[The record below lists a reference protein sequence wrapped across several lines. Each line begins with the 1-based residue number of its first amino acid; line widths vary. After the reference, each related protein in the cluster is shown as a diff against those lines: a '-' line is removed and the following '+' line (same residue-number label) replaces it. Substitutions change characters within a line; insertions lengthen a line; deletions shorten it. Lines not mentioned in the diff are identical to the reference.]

1 MDSKKEH
8 SGERIVRPRLALAY
22 VKGIAIGLLFLAAFL
37 HFSPS
42 FSSVPLLDPEQVIL
56 KALET
61 NLAGNWSK
69 KYTAES
75 HLAGTNFGLV
85 EWTKEKFEEYGFE
98 SYIDTY
104 DTYLSYPIDH
114 GLSLLDKKSEKVLYK
129 APLKEDALK
138 KDSTSQ
144 GNDTV
149 PTFLGYAAN
158 GNVTAEYVYVNYGTE
173 KDFEKLK
180 ELGVD
185 VTGKIAVVRYGAI
198 FRGLKVKFAQEAGA
212 VAVLIYSD
220 PAEDNGITPAN
231 GFKQY
236 PDGPAR
242 HESSVQRGS
251 VQFLGGKG
259 AAPGD
264 PTTPGYASKPGVER
278 QDPHSSIG
286 KIPALPISYRE
297 VTPILKKLN
306 GQGIKAPKEWRG
318 ELEGY
323 DYSIGPNANVTLNLY
338 NEQNFT
344 ITPIWN
350 VYGEIRGENHD
361 EAIIIG
367 NHRDAWIKGG
377 AGDPNSGSATLLEI
391 ARALG
396 ELKKAGYKFKRS
408 IILQSWD
415 GEEYGLLG
423 STEYGEFAA
432 KDLQRNVVAY
442 LNLDAAVTGKHL
454 RLSGSPV
461 LNELLLDVAKRLEY
475 PEDGEGSLYDH
486 FIKETKGRIPNLGS
500 GSDYTVFLEHLGIPS
515 VDFGYSNGKNDSV
528 YQYHSNYDSYHWIST
543 FADPG
548 FVFHNSAAKY
558 LSFLSL
564 ELSSKEVIKF
574 GLNDYAKDLLKYFK
588 EAVHEI
594 PKEWFKKEIESE
606 SVLNQLLTHDFDN
619 SAFIDE
625 VSQGYYPTDTLFP
638 HPEFLAPRQCSHN
651 KVFQMYDVKHHRN
664 LTLGDLVHKTFH
676 DLKQLK
682 NITEIFDSKSKDLQV
697 QYDNKD
703 LLPFWKRIK
712 LHFLIKHH
720 NKLTQYFE
728 RAFLYKEG
736 LYERNWFKHVVFASG
751 RHTGYAGQTW
761 PGVREATED
770 LDFDRLV
777 KWIGIAAV
785 AVKRVSVSLAV

>member
-1 MDSKKEH
+1 MDIKKEH
-8 SGERIVRPRLALAY
+8 SSSRISRSRPTLHYLKA
-22 VKGIAIGLLFLAAFL
+22 IAIGLLFLFAFK

-42 FSSVPLLDPEQVIL
+42 FSPASVTDPEQAIL
-56 KALET
+56 KTLEI
-61 NLAGNWSK
+61 NLAGNWSQ
-69 KYTAES
+69 KYTSES

-98 SYIDTY
+98 GTIDTY

-114 GLSLLDKKSEKVLYK
+114 GLSLLDKKSEKVLYR
-129 APLKEDALK
+129 ASLKEDALK
-138 KDSTSQ
+138 DDPTSQ
-144 GNDTV
+144 GNDTI

-185 VTGKIAVVRYGAI
+185 ITGKIAVVRYGAI

-212 VAVLIYSD
+212 SAVLLYTD

-231 GFKQY
+231 GYKQY

-259 AAPGD
+259 VSPGD

-278 QDPHSSIG
+278 EDPHQSIG
-286 KIPALPISYRE
+286 KIPVLPISYRE

-306 GQGIKAPKEWRG
+306 GHGIKAPKEWRG

-338 NEQNFT
+338 SEQNFT

-350 VYGEIRGENHD
+350 VYGEIRGEKHD
-361 EAIIIG
+361 EAIVIG

-377 AGDPNSGSATLLEI
+377 AGDPNSGSAALLEI

-396 ELKKAGYKFKRS
+396 ELKKLGYKFKRS
-408 IILQSWD
+408 IILLSWD

-423 STEYGEFAA
+423 STEFGEWAA
-432 KDLQRNVVAY
+432 KNLQRTVVAY
-442 LNLDAAVTGKHL
+442 LNLDAAITGKHL
-454 RLSGSPV
+454 KLAGSPV

-475 PEDGEGSLYDH
+475 PKEGEGSLYDH
-486 FIKETKGRIPNLGS
+486 YIKETKGRIPNFGS

-515 VDFGYSNGKNDSV
+515 VDLGFSNGKNDSV
-528 YQYHSNYDSYHWIST
+528 YQYHSNYDSYHWVST

-548 FVFHNSAAKY
+548 FVFHNLAAKY
-558 LSFLSL
+558 LSLLIL
-564 ELSSKEVIKF
+564 ELSDKEV
-574 GLNDYAKDLLKYFK
+574 LRLSLHDYAHDLLRYFK

-594 PKEWFKKEIESE
+594 PKEWFKRKIESE
-606 SVLNQLLTHDFDN
+606 AVLEELLTHNEDN
-619 SAFIDE
+619 NAFINE
-625 VSQGYYPTDTLFP
+625 ASQGYYPTDTLFP
-638 HPEFLAPRQCSHN
+638 LPEMLAPRQCSHN
-651 KVFQMYDVKHHRN
+651 KIFTMYDNHHHKN
-664 LTLGDLVHKTFH
+664 LTLGDLVHNTFR
-676 DLKQLK
+676 DLKRLK
-682 NITEIFDSKSKDLQV
+682 NVTEAFDSKSRDLQV
-697 QYDNKD
+697 RFDNSD
-703 LLPFWKRIK
+703 LLPFWQRIK
-712 LHFLIKHH
+712 LHFLIKHQ
-720 NKLTQYFE
+720 NKLLQYFE
-728 RAFLYKEG
+728 RAFLYEDG
-736 LYERNWFKHVVFASG
+736 LHERSWFKHVVFASG

-761 PGVREATED
+761 PGIREATED

-777 KWIGIAAV
+777 KWIGIASV
-785 AVKRVSVSLAV
+785 AVKRVSLSLKF